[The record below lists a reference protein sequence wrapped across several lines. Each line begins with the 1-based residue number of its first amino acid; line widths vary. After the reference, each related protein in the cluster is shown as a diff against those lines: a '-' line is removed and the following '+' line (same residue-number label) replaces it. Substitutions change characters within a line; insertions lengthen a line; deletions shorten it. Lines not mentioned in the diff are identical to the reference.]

1 MMTVQLCRACN
12 ASALS
17 GSRYCTKHIEYHRNY
32 HRNQNKRRLDADL
45 CTQCGKKAI
54 LGRRRCEKCRILGQ
68 KAASRSKDKKI
79 KNGICI
85 YCTKKVLQGF
95 DRCMEHLTRK
105 QLAILGKV
113 KPVVISNPYV
123 FVAIA
128 AGGVVEVVK
137 NNIICCN
144 D

>member
-1 MMTVQLCRACN
+1 
-12 ASALS
+12 
-17 GSRYCTKHIEYHRNY
+17 
-32 HRNQNKRRLDADL
+32 
-45 CTQCGKKAI
+45 
-54 LGRRRCEKCRILGQ
+54 
-68 KAASRSKDKKI
+68 
-79 KNGICI
+79 
-85 YCTKKVLQGF
+85 
-95 DRCMEHLTRK
+95 MEHLTRK